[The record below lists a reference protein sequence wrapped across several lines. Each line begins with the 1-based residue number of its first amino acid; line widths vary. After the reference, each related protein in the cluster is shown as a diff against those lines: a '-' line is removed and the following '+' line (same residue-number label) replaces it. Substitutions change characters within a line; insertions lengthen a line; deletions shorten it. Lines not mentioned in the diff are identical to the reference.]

1 MKSIQELRELIE
13 EAIERIPY
21 PVYPEGLYEPVKYAL
36 SMGGKRIRPVLLL
49 LVYSSYR
56 DDVEKALPAAIGIE
70 TYHNHTLLHDDLMDN
85 ADLRRGKPT
94 VHKKWDNNTA
104 VLSGDAMLIQAA
116 QRIAEG
122 CGRHAEAV
130 TTLFLRTAIEI
141 CEGQQY
147 DVNFESRPEVTEDE
161 YLEMIRLKTS
171 VLLAC
176 AARMGAMLADASEAD
191 ADALYAFAEKVGLA
205 FQLQDDYLDV
215 YGDPDVFGK
224 NIGGDILCGKK
235 TYLLI
240 NAINR
245 ADDAQRS
252 KLLSL
257 LADRTMDAKLKI
269 AEVTALYN
277 ELDIREVCA
286 EAIGTFFRDARRQLD
301 RTTLPPQR
309 KAAIWSFAE
318 SLLHRQS

>member
-130 TTLFLRTAIEI
+130 TALFLRTAIEI

-147 DVNFESRPEVTEDE
+147 DVNFESRPEVTEEE

-269 AEVTALYN
+269 AEVTTLYN
-277 ELDIREVCA
+277 ELAIREVCA

-301 RTTLPPQR
+301 RTTLPLQR